1 MSPLSKEQLEY
12 IVNHVFLPPMLPGG
26 AEPEELAA
34 ENDHLL
40 CQLVLDAVVE
50 FSGEGLGMSYTPMPE
65 NPRRWRSI
73 TKLLRNRLDFRL
85 NPSAR
90 EITASLCAM
99 DRGGVSKNY
108 RNQIAFATFDSCGW
122 KILL

>member
-1 MSPLSKEQLEY
+1 MSTLSKEQLEY

-34 ENDHLL
+34 ENDRLL
-40 CQLVLDAVVE
+40 CQLVLDAAVE
-50 FSGEGLGMSYTPMPE
+50 FSGEGREMSYTPIPE
-65 NPRRWRSI
+65 NPCRWRSV
-73 TKLLRNRLDFRL
+73 TKLLRNLLKFGL

-90 EITASLCAM
+90 EIRASLCAM
-99 DRGGVSKNY
+99 ARGGVSESPQNSS
-108 RNQIAFATFDSCGW
+108 RFAIFDSRGW